1 MKLLFDENLSPRLV
15 EAIGTLYPNSRHVR
29 DCGLRGASDDEVW
42 RYARQNDFAIVSKDS
57 DFRHKSHLFGSPP
70 KVIWLQIGNCTTSRA
85 EFILINMVT
94 RIQDFLLR
102 EDESCLVLKHP
113 KET

>member
-1 MKLLFDENLSPRLV
+1 VKLLFDENLSPRLV
-15 EAIGTLYPNSRHVR
+15 ESIANLYTGSLHVR

-42 RYARQNDFAIVSKDS
+42 RFALQNGFAIVAKDS
-57 DFRHKSHLFGSPP
+57 DFRHKSNLFGSPP

-85 EFILINMVT
+85 EFILINKVT

-102 EDESCLVLKHP
+102 GEESCLVLKHP
-113 KET
+113 A